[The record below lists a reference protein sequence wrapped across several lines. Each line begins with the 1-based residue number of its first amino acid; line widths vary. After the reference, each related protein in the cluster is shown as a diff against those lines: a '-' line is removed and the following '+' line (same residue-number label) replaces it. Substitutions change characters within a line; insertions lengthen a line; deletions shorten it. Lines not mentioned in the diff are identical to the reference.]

1 MCTNHLPSRPAE
13 QKIDQET
20 SDFPLQSLFG
30 GGDSGASG
38 DSLPESGKP
47 DQTLPGER
55 ESIGLLHLVK
65 D

>member
-1 MCTNHLPSRPAE
+1 
-13 QKIDQET
+13 
-20 SDFPLQSLFG
+20 
-30 GGDSGASG
+30 
-38 DSLPESGKP
+38 LPESGKP